1 MDPVDE
7 EEENT
12 IVVEVTS
19 AMTRG
24 EVVELCQENISCPEI
39 EKQSWPDLETKNEST
54 KK

>member
-19 AMTRG
+19 AMTRE
-24 EVVELCQENISCPEI
+24 EVVDHVRNCA
-39 EKQSWPDLETKNEST
+39 
-54 KK
+54 KKIFPAQK